1 MMYQAKEGSKAY
13 NYIKSVC
20 KAEEKEYKA
29 YVKRVEDTIGFK
41 YNQYVGYYPNCCF
54 SRKYLI
60 TALIVEQELWEEL
73 DKKIWKKEKVVDGTC
88 VQIIP
93 NKRTKKGKEIA
104 AIFSSYNAV
113 TNHFKIFNDLGVSEP
128 ESNRFSLTQL
138 FTKGKCCFV
147 YFDNSI
153 RADKENNGLVEIT
166 LSEYERLIS
175 KQYE

>member
-1 MMYQAKEGSKAY
+1 MIYKVKEGSKAY
-13 NYIKSVC
+13 EYIKSVC
-20 KAEEKEYKA
+20 EAEEKEYKA

-60 TALIVEQELWEEL
+60 TALIVEREMWEEL
-73 DKKIWKKEKVVDGTC
+73 DKKIWKKEKAVSGIC
-88 VQIIP
+88 VQIVP

-104 AIFSSYNAV
+104 TAFSSYNAV
-113 TNHFKIFNDLGVSEP
+113 TNHFKIFKELGVSEP

-138 FTKGKCCFV
+138 LHKGSCYFV

-153 RADKENNGLVEIT
+153 RADKENNDLVEIT
-166 LSEYERLIS
+166 MNEYERLIS
-175 KQYE
+175 KQS